1 MEDSLFWGIPKSAYE
16 SADRMLTLAR
26 KGGIRQHLLGDTSRI
41 RHGTIEDQSVD
52 EYCNFL
58 QTKLCCEILQLEGA
72 DMSAQDETASDGL
85 VAEQGEKQRLPPAAG
100 RNRKGEMPDGQR
112 NEFYRKHVFEL

>member
-1 MEDSLFWGIPKSAYE
+1 MRSIPSGDKETAWRIVYSGEFPRARMKA
-16 SADRMLTLAR
+16 ADRMLTLAR

-58 QTKLCCEILQLEGA
+58 QTKALL
-72 DMSAQDETASDGL
+72 
-85 VAEQGEKQRLPPAAG
+85 
-100 RNRKGEMPDGQR
+100 
-112 NEFYRKHVFEL
+112 

>member
-16 SADRMLTLAR
+16 SADRMLILAR

-85 VAEQGEKQRLPPAAG
+85 VAEQVRFFIQGMYGIFEKSEAGVRGAAG
-100 RNRKGEMPDGQR
+100 
-112 NEFYRKHVFEL
+112 

>member
-1 MEDSLFWGIPKSAYE
+1 M
-16 SADRMLTLAR
+16 
-26 KGGIRQHLLGDTSRI
+26 
-41 RHGTIEDQSVD
+41 D

-85 VAEQGEKQRLPPAAG
+85 AQEQGEKTTPTACCQGGIEREKCRMDSGMNSIESMYLNYSGLLEEFSEDVIRQQVRFFIQGMYGIFEKSEAGVRGAAG
-100 RNRKGEMPDGQR
+100 
-112 NEFYRKHVFEL
+112 

>member
-41 RHGTIEDQSVD
+41 RHGSIEDQSVD

-58 QTKLCCEILQLEGA
+58 QTKLCCEILKLEGA
-72 DMSAQDETASDGL
+72 DMSAQDETA
-85 VAEQGEKQRLPPAAG
+85 
-100 RNRKGEMPDGQR
+100 PDGQR
-112 NEFYRKHVFEL
+112 IEPYREHVFEL